1 MRHAPRFL
9 VLLTRPIL
17 AGALLSF
24 MATIVAG
31 CGVISVV
38 GAAAGAVVS
47 VAGEVVST
55 TVKVTGKVIE
65 KTIDV
70 VTPSSPPPAAPK

>member
-9 VLLTRPIL
+9 GLLTRPIL
-17 AGALLSF
+17 AGALVSF
-24 MATIVAG
+24 MVTTLAG

-47 VAGEVVST
+47 VAGKWS
-55 TVKVTGKVIE
+55 
-65 KTIDV
+65 
-70 VTPSSPPPAAPK
+70 APR